1 MTAESAAMLV
11 SDINNILVAS
21 NEEDQ
26 TTGNLGIVSG
36 VLEDVVGLLN
46 EGNFSVD
53 EDVRYIIVLIL
64 NIIIASVFRGK
75 TVDECQQANYCFL
88 FSLSLS
94 ISLPPS
100 LSLPL
105 PLCVC

>member
-11 SDINNILVAS
+11 SDINNILVDS

-53 EDVRYIIVLIL
+53 EDVRYDSPY
-64 NIIIASVFRGK
+64 NHSQ
-75 TVDECQQANYCFL
+75 C
-88 FSLSLS
+88 
-94 ISLPPS
+94 ISWKNRS
-100 LSLPL
+100 
-105 PLCVC
+105 